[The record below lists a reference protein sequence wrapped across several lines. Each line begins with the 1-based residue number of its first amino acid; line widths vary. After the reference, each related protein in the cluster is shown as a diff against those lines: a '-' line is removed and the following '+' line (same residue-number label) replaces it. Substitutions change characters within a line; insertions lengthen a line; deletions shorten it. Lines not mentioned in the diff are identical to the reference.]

1 MPVDKRVAASLVILL
16 GLTIIYTHYSQEPQ
30 IEPAYTYQ
38 VINKYPHDPT
48 AFTQGL
54 IIHENVF
61 YEGTGLYGESSLRAA
76 EPETGDIIQSIS
88 LEPEYFGEG
97 ITIHNNHIY
106 QVTWRQNKGFIYT
119 LDLTPVGNF
128 TISGEG
134 WGLTTDE
141 TYLIM
146 SDGTST
152 ISYIDPD
159 TLATTSTITV
169 TYMGEEVYQINEL
182 EYIEGLIYA
191 NIWQTDKIAIID
203 PTAGS
208 VVSWIDL
215 TGLTDE
221 LDHQNGINVLNGI
234 AYDHQT
240 KKLYVTGKLWP
251 NLFEIK
257 LVPK

>member
-1 MPVDKRVAASLVILL
+1 MPIDKRIVAALVILL
-16 GLTIIYTHYSQEPQ
+16 GLTIV
-30 IEPAYTYQ
+30 YTYRQ
-38 VINKYPHDPT
+38 QDAPIAPEYTYEVINKYPHDPT

-54 IIHENVF
+54 VIHEDVF
-61 YEGTGLYGESSLRAA
+61 YEGTGLYGESSLRAV
-76 EPETGDIIQSIS
+76 EPETGEIIQSIM

-106 QVTWRQNKGFIYT
+106 QVTWRQHKGFIYNM
-119 LDLTPVGNF
+119 DLTHAGNF

-159 TLATTSTITV
+159 THTTTSTITV
-169 TYMGEEVYQINEL
+169 TYEGEEIDQINEL
-182 EYIEGLIYA
+182 EYIQGLIYA
-191 NIWQTDKIAIID
+191 NIWQTDRIAIIE
-203 PTAGS
+203 PTSGS

-215 TGLTDE
+215 TGLKDE

-234 AYDHQT
+234 AYDQ
-240 KKLYVTGKLWP
+240 KNDKLYVTGKLWP
-251 NLFEIK
+251 NIFEIK